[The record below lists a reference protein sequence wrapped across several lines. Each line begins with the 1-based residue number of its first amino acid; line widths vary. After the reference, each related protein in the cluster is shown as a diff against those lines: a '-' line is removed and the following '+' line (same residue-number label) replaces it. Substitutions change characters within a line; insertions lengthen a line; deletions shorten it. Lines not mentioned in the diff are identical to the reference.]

1 MDIKL
6 DRATLKGEI
15 DSISSK
21 SYAHRMIL
29 AASLAENPSK
39 IVCKCL
45 SIDISTTI
53 DCANKLGADI
63 TVQGD
68 TLDIKPINKHIE
80 HGHIELNCNES
91 GSVLRFILPIV
102 SALGCNATID
112 GKGRLPMRPLGE
124 IIEVMRMH
132 GVRFTADRLPLTVSG
147 QLTSG
152 KYEINASVSSQYITA
167 LLMALP
173 LLNGDS
179 EIVLL
184 GNLKSKG
191 YVDIT
196 IEVLRIYGIIV
207 KSTPNGYHIKGNQK
221 YIAPSS
227 IAVEGDWSNAAFPIV
242 GGLLCGDVTVKNLNQ
257 ESSQGDKEIIKILT
271 NMNANIQA
279 KKSSN
284 HPFSADFRA
293 IKSDLVAINV
303 DISDIPDAAPILSV
317 ACAAANG
324 ASTLIGVER
333 LRAKECDRLEAII
346 EMLTAIGIKTDYS
359 TDKLTIYGDISCLCD
374 GNKPIMLSSFND
386 HRMAMSAA
394 IIGVLR
400 GNVTITGTESVNK
413 SYPIFWD
420 ELSKLMSR

>member
-6 DRATLKGEI
+6 DKTTLTGEV

-45 SIDISTTI
+45 SDDICTTI
-53 DCANKLGADI
+53 DCANKLGANIIIDS
-63 TVQGD
+63 D
-68 TLDIKPINKHIE
+68 TLSITPIVKYTEDKHVD
-80 HGHIELNCNES
+80 LNCNEC
-91 GSVLRFILPIV
+91 GSVLRFILPITG
-102 SALGCNATID
+102 ALGREATIN

-124 IIEVMRMH
+124 IIEVMRTH
-132 GVRFTADRLPLTVSG
+132 GVNFSSDRLPLTING

-152 KYEINASVSSQYITA
+152 RFEIDAGVSSQYITA

-173 LLNGDS
+173 LLKGNS

-184 GNLKSKG
+184 GDLKSKG

-196 IEVLRIYGIIV
+196 IEVLRVYGIIV
-207 KSTPNGYHIKGNQK
+207 SRTPNGYMIKGNQK
-221 YIAPSS
+221 YIAPPN
-227 IAVEGDWSNAAFPIV
+227 IAVEGDWSNAAFPLV
-242 GGLLCGDVTVKNLNQ
+242 GGLLCGDVCVKNLNPF
-257 ESSQGDKEIIKILT
+257 SSQGDKEITKILT
-271 NMNANIQA
+271 DMNGNIQT
-279 KKSSN
+279 KKSAS
-284 HPFSADFRA
+284 HAFSSDFRA
-293 IKSDLVAINV
+293 IKSELSPITV

-317 ACAAANG
+317 ACAAAMG

-346 EMLTAIGIKTDYS
+346 EMLSAVGIKTEY
-359 TDKLTIYGDISCLCD
+359 TPNKLVIHGDISSLSD
-374 GNKPIMLSSFND
+374 GSRQVILSSFND

-394 IIGVLR
+394 IIASLR
-400 GNVTITGTESVNK
+400 GNVTITGIESVDK
-413 SYPIFWD
+413 SYPTFWQ
-420 ELSKLMSR
+420 ELAKLSH

>member
-6 DRATLKGEI
+6 EKSTLNGEV

-39 IVCKCL
+39 IMCKCL
-45 SIDISTTI
+45 SDDICTTI
-53 DCANKLGADI
+53 DCANKLGANI
-63 TVQGD
+63 TIDGD
-68 TLDIKPINKHIE
+68 MLTVNPIKKNVENKHVD
-80 HGHIELNCNES
+80 LNCNEC
-91 GSVLRFILPIV
+91 GSVLRFILPIT
-102 SALGCNATID
+102 SALGREATIS

-124 IIEVMRMH
+124 IIEVMREH
-132 GVRFTADRLPLTVSG
+132 GVKFSTDRLPLTISG

-152 KYEINASVSSQYITA
+152 RYEIDASVSSQYITA

-173 LLNGDS
+173 LLNGNS

-184 GNLKSKG
+184 GDLKSKG

-207 KSTPNGYHIKGNQK
+207 SRTANGFMIKGNQK
-221 YIAPSS
+221 YIAPPN
-227 IAVEGDWSNAAFPIV
+227 IAVEGDWSNAAFPLV
-242 GGLLCGDVTVKNLNQ
+242 GGLLCGDVRVKNLNQ
-257 ESSQGDKEIIKILT
+257 FSSQGDKEIVKILT
-271 NMNANIQA
+271 DMNGKIQVT
-279 KKSSN
+279 KSSG
-284 HPFSADFRA
+284 HAFSSDFCA
-293 IKSDLVAINV
+293 VKSELSPITV

-317 ACAAANG
+317 ACAAAMG

-346 EMLTAIGIKTDYS
+346 EMLSAVGIKTDYS
-359 TDKLTIYGDISCLCD
+359 PNKLVIYGDLSSLSD
-374 GNKPIMLSSFND
+374 GRKHIVLSSFND

-394 IIGVLR
+394 IIATLR
-400 GNVTITGTESVNK
+400 GNVTITGAESVDK
-413 SYPIFWD
+413 SYPTFWQ
-420 ELSKLMSR
+420 ELSRLSR

>member
-6 DRATLKGEI
+6 DKTILKGELE
-15 DSISSK
+15 SISSK

-39 IVCKCL
+39 IACKCL
-45 SIDISTTI
+45 SIDICTTI

-63 TVQGD
+63 AVSGD
-68 TLDIKPINKHIE
+68 TLDIKPINKHVE
-80 HGHIELNCNES
+80 HRHVELNCNES

-124 IIEVMRMH
+124 IIEVMRTH
-132 GVRFTADRLPLTVSG
+132 GVSFTADRLPLMVSG

-184 GNLKSKG
+184 GDLKSKG

-196 IEVLRIYGIIV
+196 IEVLRIYGIVV
-207 KSTPNGYHIKGNQK
+207 KATPNGYHIKGNQK
-221 YIAPSS
+221 YIAPPN
-227 IAVEGDWSNAAFPIV
+227 IAVEGDWSNAAFPLI

-257 ESSQGDKEIIKILT
+257 ESSQGDKEIINILT
-271 NMNANIQA
+271 KMNADIRA

-284 HPFSADFRA
+284 HAFSTDFRA
-293 IKSDLVAINV
+293 VKSDLVAINV

-317 ACAAANG
+317 ACAAASGSSN
-324 ASTLIGVER
+324 LIGVER

-346 EMLTAIGIKTDYS
+346 EMLNTVGVKTDYS
-359 TDKLTIYGDISCLCD
+359 TDKLTIHGNISRLTDGD
-374 GNKPIMLSSFND
+374 KPIILSSFND

-420 ELSKLMSR
+420 ELSKLSR

>member
-1 MDIKL
+1 MDITIDKTAL
-6 DRATLKGEI
+6 IGEV

-39 IVCKCL
+39 IVCKSL

-63 TVQGD
+63 AVQAD
-68 TLDIKPINKHIE
+68 TLTVKPINKYATTKHV
-80 HGHIELNCNES
+80 ELNCNES
-91 GSVLRFILPIV
+91 GSVLRFILPIT
-102 SALGCNATID
+102 SALGREATIN

-124 IIEVMRMH
+124 IIEVMRAH
-132 GVRFTADRLPLTVSG
+132 GVNFSSDRLPLTING

-152 KYEINASVSSQYITA
+152 RYEIDASVSSQYITA

-179 EIVLL
+179 EIILL
-184 GNLKSKG
+184 GDLKSKG

-196 IEVLRIYGIIV
+196 IEVLRVYGIIV
-207 KSTPNGYHIKGNQK
+207 SRTSNGYKIRGNQK
-221 YIAPSS
+221 YIAPSN
-227 IAVEGDWSNAAFPIV
+227 IAVEGDWSNAAFPLV
-242 GGLLCGDVTVKNLNQ
+242 GGLLCGDVCVKNLNKV
-257 ESSQGDKEIIKILT
+257 SSQGDKEIIKILT
-271 NMNANIQA
+271 DMNGEIQI
-279 KKSSN
+279 KNSVN
-284 HPFSADFRA
+284 YVFNTDFRA
-293 IKSDLVAINV
+293 IKSSLTPITV

-317 ACAAANG
+317 ACAAAMG

-346 EMLTAIGIKTDYS
+346 EMLSAVGIKTEYS
-359 TDKLTIYGDISCLCD
+359 PNKLVIHGDMSSLSD
-374 GNKPIMLSSFND
+374 GSSPIILSSFND

-394 IIGVLR
+394 IIATLR
-400 GNVTITGTESVNK
+400 GNVTITGIESVDK
-413 SYPIFWD
+413 SYPSFWQD
-420 ELSKLMSR
+420 LTKLSH